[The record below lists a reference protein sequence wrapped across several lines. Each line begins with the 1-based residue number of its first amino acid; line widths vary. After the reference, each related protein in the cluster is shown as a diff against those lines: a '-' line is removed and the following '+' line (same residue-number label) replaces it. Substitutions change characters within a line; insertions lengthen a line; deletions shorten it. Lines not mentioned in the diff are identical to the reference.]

1 MALETFKEIVER
13 KGYLVNKED
22 RKIFEKEIKKSN
34 FGMGYSDMIEF
45 ILYDSN
51 DNQLPQGEDAKLVRY
66 IHIDDKNIN
75 DYFLITSSEETKK
88 FNDSSEFIID
98 LERLIKEAG
107 YSNGIFKTQVTLLNR
122 RIGSEESSE
131 DKLWIHEI
139 SPSRTEIRVVPLK
152 NSVRPNK
159 DLVKRYNLFVE
170 NGNFRDDTIYYVRAF
185 IEQIDILSVVD
196 TFIRSKGRIRDGRR
210 YQRLIQKEFKV
221 GSFDKLLNDI
231 KDRYI
236 ESMNY
241 FIQGSEWNITSNKYG
256 KPKDELDKIEL
267 TIKFIKSVAEQALRN
282 SIEYYLPKRRI
293 QNSVE
298 LTRDEQVT
306 FDKVKRILKT
316 IKANK
321 KFDSTVPGEIGGVVR
336 GCTDKE
342 ALNYNPRAK
351 ENDGSCR
358 YKETEVKS
366 AVVEGCTDKSAVNFN
381 KYANKDDGSC
391 KYQEKVD
398 DFADLGGGTTIET
411 TDVDIDTEVIDNT
424 PPIPDPA
431 PEYKLIT
438 KLYYIWSDVGAIT
451 YTDKNNEVVETRGVE
466 FDAHKITYRDTVAPR
481 FTGDV
486 REVPKII
493 KSPPRMME
501 YKIKNNSKR
510 TRVKFP
516 KIKPIRNEMDFFDE
530 RRARGRDYRRGRP
543 LVDIDG
549 PEEIFTGQALSFTYK
564 NKLEQTK
571 TSSQIQ
577 PGDTLVLCAI
587 EDSIVPVPGL
597 SINEIGGCGGTYPRT
612 ISAPPPPKRC
622 LDPDAINYQ
631 SIGSYKYRPK
641 DPILPPPP
649 PPPPRPRCNDPKATN
664 YRAIGSCV
672 YPIPEPIEDEPIRPM
687 AITSGG
693 GSRGGGNFGG
703 SRVVDEILNELNN
716 IPDTF
721 RMDGNDF
728 GGSITNPFRGRNYL

>member
-22 RKIFEKEIKKSN
+22 RKIFEKEIRKSN

-66 IHIDDKNIN
+66 IHINDKNIN
-75 DYFLITSSEETKK
+75 EYFLITSSEETKK

-98 LERLIKEAG
+98 LEKLIKEAG

-122 RIGSEESSE
+122 RVGSEESSE

-152 NSVRPNK
+152 NTVRPNK

-170 NGNFRDDTIYYVRAF
+170 NGNFRDDTIYYVRNF
-185 IEQIDILSVVD
+185 IEGIDILSVVD
-196 TFIRSKGRIRDGRR
+196 SFIRSKGRIKDGRR

-241 FIQGSEWNITSNKYG
+241 FIEGSEWNITSNKYG
-256 KPKDELDKIEL
+256 KPKSELDKLEL
-267 TIKFIKSVAEQALRN
+267 TVKFIKSVAEQALRN
-282 SIEYYLPKRRI
+282 SIEYHLPKRRI

-316 IKANK
+316 IKANQR
-321 KFDSTVPGEIGGVVR
+321 FESTVPGEIGGVVR

-358 YKETEVKS
+358 YKEVEVEA
-366 AVVEGCTDKSAVNFN
+366 AVVLGCTDKSAVNFN

-391 KYQEKVD
+391 KYQEKVE
-398 DFADLGGGTTIET
+398 DFADLGGGATVET
-411 TDVDIDTEVIDNT
+411 TDVEIDTEVIDNT
-424 PPIPDPA
+424 PPIPDPE

-438 KLYYIWSDVGAIT
+438 KLYYIWSDTGAIK
-451 YTDKNNEVVETRGVE
+451 YKDRNNESVETRGVE
-466 FDAHKITYRDTVAPR
+466 FDAHKITYRDTVAPK
-481 FTGDV
+481 FVGDV

-493 KSPPRMME
+493 KSPPRMVE
-501 YKIKNNSKR
+501 YKIVNNSTK
-510 TRVKFP
+510 TRVKFR
-516 KIKPIRNEMDFFDE
+516 KPRVIRNEMDFFDE
-530 RRARGRDYRRGRP
+530 RRARGRDYRKGRP

-577 PGDTLVLCAI
+577 PGASLILCAI

-597 SINEIGGCGGTYPRT
+597 SINAVGGCGGTYPRT
-612 ISAPPPPKRC
+612 ISAPPPPQRC
-622 LDPDAINYQ
+622 NDPKAINYQ
-631 SIGSYKYRPK
+631 SIGSCKYRPK
-641 DPILPPPP
+641 DPIDPPPP
-649 PPPPRPRCNDPKATN
+649 PPPPKPRCNDPKATN

-672 YPIPEPIEDEPIRPM
+672 YPIPEPIVDEPIKPI

-693 GSRGGGNFGG
+693 GSRGGGGG
-703 SRVVDEILNELNN
+703 SRIVEEILSELNN
-716 IPDTF
+716 IPNTF
-721 RMDGNDF
+721 RMDGDDNI
-728 GGSITNPFRGRNYL
+728 GGPISNPFRGRNYL

>member
-1 MALETFKEIVER
+1 MALETFKQIVER

-22 RKIFEKEIKKSN
+22 RKIFEKEIRKSN

-66 IHIDDKNIN
+66 IHINDKNIN
-75 DYFLITSSEETKK
+75 EYFLITSSEETKK

-98 LERLIKEAG
+98 LEKLIKEAG
-107 YSNGIFKTQVTLLNR
+107 YSNGIF
-122 RIGSEESSE
+122 
-131 DKLWIHEI
+131 
-139 SPSRTEIRVVPLK
+139 RTEIRVVPLK
-152 NSVRPNK
+152 NTVRPNK

-170 NGNFRDDTIYYVRAF
+170 NGNFRDDTIYYVRNF
-185 IEQIDILSVVD
+185 IEGIDILNVVD
-196 TFIRSKGRIRDGRR
+196 SFIRSKGRIKDGRR

-221 GSFDKLLNDI
+221 GSFDTLLNDI

-241 FIQGSEWNITSNKYG
+241 FIEGSEWNITSNKYG
-256 KPKDELDKIEL
+256 KPKGELDKIEL
-267 TIKFIKSVAEQALRN
+267 TVGFIKSVAEQALRN

-316 IKANK
+316 IKANQ
-321 KFDSTVPGEIGGVVR
+321 KFESTVPGEIGGVVR

-358 YKETEVKS
+358 YKETEVEAAVVLGCTDELAFNFDPS
-366 AVVEGCTDKSAVNFN
+366 AVVDDGSCVPVVLGCTDKSAVNFN

-398 DFADLGGGTTIET
+398 DFADLGGGTAVET
-411 TDVDIDTEVIDNT
+411 TDVEIDTEVIDNT
-424 PPIPDPA
+424 PPIPDPE

-438 KLYYIWSDVGAIT
+438 KLYYIWSDTGAIK
-451 YTDKNNEVVETRGVE
+451 YKDRNNELVETRGVE
-466 FDAHKITYRDTVAPR
+466 FDAHKITYRDSVAPK
-481 FTGDV
+481 FVGDV

-493 KSPPRMME
+493 KSPPRMVE
-501 YKIKNNSKR
+501 YKIVNNSRK
-510 TRVKFP
+510 TRVRFP
-516 KIKPIRNEMDFFDE
+516 KPRFIRNEMDFFDE
-530 RRARGRDYRRGRP
+530 RRARGRDYRKGRP

-549 PEEIFTGQALSFTYK
+549 PEEIFTGQSLSFTYK

-597 SINEIGGCGGTYPRT
+597 SINAVGGCGGTYPRT
-612 ISAPPPPKRC
+612 LSAPPPPKRC
-622 LDPDAINYQ
+622 LDPKAINYQ
-631 SIGSYKYRPK
+631 STGSCKYRPP
-641 DPILPPPP
+641 DPIDPPPP
-649 PPPPRPRCNDPKATN
+649 PPPPKPRCNDPKATN
-664 YRAIGSCV
+664 YRALGSCV
-672 YPIPEPIEDEPIRPM
+672 YPIPEPIVDEPIQPI

-693 GSRGGGNFGG
+693 GSRGGGGGGG
-703 SRVVDEILNELNN
+703 SRIVEDILNELNN

-721 RMDGNDF
+721 RMDGNF
-728 GGSITNPFRGRNYL
+728 SGGSIANPFRGRNYL